1 MARSEGDL
9 RQARRD
15 AAALKPGTLLA
26 NNIWPAPAT
35 VLVLSKVRKHGFQ
48 YYEVLITYADPEE
61 NALRGGVQLWRAKDL
76 IEVFEVQHEAG

>member
-26 NNIWPAPAT
+26 NAFGTTA
-35 VLVLSKVRKHGFQ
+35 LVLGKKRRHGIQF
-48 YYEVLITYADPEE
+48 YEVLITYSDPED
-61 NALRGGVQLWRAKDL
+61 NRLRGGMQLWRAKNL
-76 IEVFEVQHEAG
+76 LEIFEVQHETG

>member
-26 NNIWPAPAT
+26 HGSTST
-35 VLVLSKVRKHGFQ
+35 VLVLSKVRRHGIQF
-48 YYEVLITYADPEE
+48 YEVLITYSDPEE
-61 NALRGGVQLWRAKDL
+61 NALRGGIQLWRAKDL
-76 IEVFEVQHEAG
+76 VAVFEVQHEEG